1 MIRALRAALLGA
13 VVVILLG
20 APGALSPALAAPPG
34 VAAVG
39 AQREEA
45 GKQAGQA
52 SSPGQ
57 AKEKSDAGSLWALV
71 VASFHNPD
79 SWQQV
84 WDQLLRKLTDFI
96 PLLLS
101 AFLVLA
107 IFWLFHRAVARLLRR
122 VLERGG
128 ADRGLSG
135 VVLNLAKYSIFIV
148 AFVIAANQLGFK
160 VGSLIA
166 GLGVAGLAVGLA
178 AQDTLGNLFA
188 GLVILWDRPFHVG
201 DYVEIAGSYGRVTDI
216 GLRSVHIRTLDHL
229 DAILPNRK
237 VVEEK
242 IVNHTLTPRLRL
254 GIPLGIGYG
263 EDIRKARQ
271 VLLAAVEGHAAVQ
284 TDPPPTVV
292 VTELADSSVD
302 LELRVWLRDPAAERA
317 TYFELLELAKLAL
330 DEAGIV
336 IPFPQRTLHWEGGPL
351 PLMNRDPSQSDE
363 RAEAPR
369 SEGQGDR

>member
-1 MIRALRAALLGA
+1 MIRTLRSALVVLAVLASLAAPATLT
-13 VVVILLG
+13 
-20 APGALSPALAAPPG
+20 PALAAPQ
-34 VAAVG
+34 AALG
-39 AQREEA
+39 AANLGKTTATQSGTDQGSA
-45 GKQAGQA
+45 KQADNEQ
-52 SSPGQ
+52 
-57 AKEKSDAGSLWALV
+57 KGSLWALV

-79 SWQQV
+79 RWQQV
-84 WDQLLRKLTDFI
+84 ADQLLSKLTDLV
-96 PLLLS
+96 PLILS
-101 AFLVLA
+101 ALLVLA
-107 IFWLFHRAVARLLRR
+107 LFWVFHRAVARILRR
-122 VLERGG
+122 FLDRGG
-128 ADRGLSG
+128 ADRGLRG
-135 VVLNLAKYSIFIV
+135 VVLNLAKYSIFAV
-148 AFVIAANQLGFK
+148 ACVIAANQLGFK

-201 DYVEIAGSYGRVTDI
+201 DYVEIAGTFGRVTDV

-254 GIPLGIGYG
+254 GVPLGIAYG

-271 VLLAAVEGHAAVQ
+271 VLLAAVQGHAAVQ
-284 TDPPPTVV
+284 EEPAPSVV
-292 VTELADSSVD
+292 VTELADSAVN

-336 IPFPQRTLHWEGGPL
+336 IPFPQRTLHWGDGPL
-351 PLMNRDPSQSDE
+351 PIAERPLAAAEEESRDSSARDGDE
-363 RAEAPR
+363 R
-369 SEGQGDR
+369 